1 MVLKEASEARA
12 ESKALT
18 HLPQHHSQLAAS
30 QFHQTPLMQQGGD
43 VAAFEHQSP
52 SVHAVAG
59 LLGVGSG

>member
-43 VAAFEHQSP
+43 VAAFEQPGSM
-52 SVHAVAG
+52 HAVAG